1 MMLSTKKE
9 DRFVINGTTSKLT
22 LYIKNLIQAVED
34 KIANS
39 PKLIEGADT
48 WTRYKNE
55 GLATVA
61 DRTGFHKSN
70 TDICLQE
77 EGE

>member
-1 MMLSTKKE
+1 M
-9 DRFVINGTTSKLT
+9 INGTTTKLT

-39 PKLIEGADT
+39 TKLIKGADT
-48 WTRYKNE
+48 WTRYKND

-61 DRTGFHKSN
+61 DRIGFHKCIMGIDPPAGTN
-70 TDICLQE
+70 TNKS
-77 EGE
+77 